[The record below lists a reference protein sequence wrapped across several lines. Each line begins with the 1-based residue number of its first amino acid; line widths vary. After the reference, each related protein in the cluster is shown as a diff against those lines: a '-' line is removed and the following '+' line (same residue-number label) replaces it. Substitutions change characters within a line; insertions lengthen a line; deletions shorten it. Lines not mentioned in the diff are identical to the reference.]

1 MANRASCAVRCATG
15 SERDSRA
22 AKDDRKAGPA
32 RGPSLRMVAI
42 SSAHDVAPPRA
53 LAPEPDD
60 EMDCGTQQDDDDGIS
75 GKGSRFD
82 DEIGRASGR
91 ERGCRDG

>member
-1 MANRASCAVRCATG
+1 
-15 SERDSRA
+15 
-22 AKDDRKAGPA
+22 
-32 RGPSLRMVAI
+32 MVAI

-82 DEIGRASGR
+82 DGYSSLE
-91 ERGCRDG
+91 